1 MNELL
6 NKKIENRLIVLGNK
20 KYRKTLLLTL
30 AWVYLVLVFFVV
42 FIIRSERSFAE
53 IRNYIVLLLWIVPFF
68 PFSAHKVLFSKTFYA
83 TVAYKVN
90 SIQFD
95 SLKRASGMQKPDKV
109 AVLEITYKKD
119 DGKKFTVTYKKDV
132 YLMDGLHY
140 SEGDRVFFVRGL
152 KYPFKFP
159 VNNEKDY
166 TCPACGRT
174 IEAGETTCKR
184 CELNLKEYKL

>member
-90 SIQFD
+90 SLQM
-95 SLKRASGMQKPDKV
+95 KTSGTSKV
-109 AVLEITYKKD
+109 EKVPVLEVTFKKDNGEKITATYKKD
-119 DGKKFTVTYKKDV
+119 I

-140 SEGDRVFFVRGL
+140 VADDRVYFVRGL
-152 KYPFKFP
+152 KYPFRFP
-159 VNNEKDY
+159 IDTTRDH
-166 TCPACGRT
+166 TCPVCGRT
-174 IEAGETTCKR
+174 IEAGESTCKR
-184 CELNLKEYKL
+184 CALNLKEYKL

>member
-90 SIQFD
+90 SLQM
-95 SLKRASGMQKPDKV
+95 KTSGTSKV
-109 AVLEITYKKD
+109 EKVPVLEVTFKKDNGEKFTATYKKD
-119 DGKKFTVTYKKDV
+119 I

-140 SEGDRVFFVRGL
+140 SEGDRVFFVKGL

>member
-90 SIQFD
+90 
-95 SLKRASGMQKPDKV
+95 
-109 AVLEITYKKD
+109 
-119 DGKKFTVTYKKDV
+119 GKKFTVTYKKDI

-140 SEGDRVFFVRGL
+140 VADDRVYFVRGL
-152 KYPFKFP
+152 KYPFRFP
-159 VNNEKDY
+159 IDTTRDH
-166 TCPACGRT
+166 TCPVCGRT
-174 IEAGETTCKR
+174 IEAGESTCKR
-184 CELNLKEYKL
+184 CALNLKEYKL